1 RGQWLVRK
9 FGKGLGNGNA
19 QLFLDALARLGRG
32 EGRNLV
38 LQEGQLGGDVI
49 GQQVAAGGEDLA
61 ELDEH
66 RPQVLEGQ
74 TQAGAAA
81 EVPGGRVQLPGADQ
95 QQAHVPGQRQ
105 GSQDLVQAGAG
116 EDQQQAKRAQKGSP
130 VHASGPVSG
139 WDRRCTRAS
148 SRSSCRRSSCICAA
162 ATSAS
167 ARPTSSRPSSV

>member
-1 RGQWLVRK
+1 VRK

-66 RPQVLEGQ
+66 RPQVLKGQ

-95 QQAHVPGQRQ
+95 QQAQGPGQRQ
-105 GSQDLVQAGAG
+105 GSQDLVQAVAG
-116 EDQQQAKRAQKGSP
+116 EHQQNAKQAQKGSE
-130 VHASGPVSG
+130 VHASDPLT
-139 WDRRCTRAS
+139 WCDRRWSRAC
-148 SRSSCRRSSCICAA
+148 SRSSCRRW
-162 ATSAS
+162 SAYW
-167 ARPTSSRPSSV
+167 